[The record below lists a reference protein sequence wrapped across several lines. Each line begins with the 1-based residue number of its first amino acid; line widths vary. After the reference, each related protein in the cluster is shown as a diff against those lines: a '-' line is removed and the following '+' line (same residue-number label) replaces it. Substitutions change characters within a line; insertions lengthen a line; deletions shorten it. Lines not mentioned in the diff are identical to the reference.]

1 MRAMPRTRTQP
12 PGTITGSWLAS
23 RLGVEPRGIE
33 AQRRAGELLAFRLD
47 GSQEYL
53 YPSWQFGRDFD
64 PLPGLARVVQA
75 ARATGLDDRGL
86 NDLLLGRSG
95 LVRGKRL
102 VDVLREGNVDHVV
115 SAIRSRG

>member
-1 MRAMPRTRTQP
+1 MPRTRRQT
-12 PGTITGSWLAS
+12 PGTMSASWVAT
-23 RLGVEPRGIE
+23 RLGVEPRALE
-33 AQRRAGELLAFRLD
+33 ARRRGGELLAFRLD

-53 YPSWQFGRDFD
+53 YPSWQFGRDFTA
-64 PLPGLARVVQA
+64 LPGLARVVQA

-86 NDLLLGRSG
+86 NDLLLGRAG

>member
-1 MRAMPRTRTQP
+1 M
-12 PGTITGSWLAS
+12 
-23 RLGVEPRGIE
+23 
-33 AQRRAGELLAFRLD
+33 
-47 GSQEYL
+47 
-53 YPSWQFGRDFD
+53 
-64 PLPGLARVVQA
+64 VQA

-86 NDLLLGRSG
+86 NDLLLGRAG